1 VTIALRNNAQG
12 REGRGIDETIAA
24 INARLQQGNPTLQ
37 QIVAVKENV
46 GGQEQIGFMSSL
58 RAFQATVGDSVD
70 GGGLNG
76 GAAISEASS
85 PTGALVNVSVAAKDS
100 ALVALA
106 AINDAVNSLAAAQAV
121 VGKAENQLGY
131 AIDLSQ
137 SQVTNFAS
145 AESRIRDTDVAA
157 DAANLAKSQIIAQAA
172 VAAMA
177 QANAAAQTV
186 LALLKG

>member
-1 VTIALRNNAQG
+1 M
-12 REGRGIDETIAA
+12 
-24 INARLQQGNPTLQ
+24 
-37 QIVAVKENV
+37 

-58 RAFQATVGDSVD
+58 RSFHVTVGDSVD

-76 GAAISEASS
+76 GAAISEASA
-85 PTGALVNVSVAAKDS
+85 PVGALIHVSVATEDS

-106 AINDAVNSLAAAQAV
+106 AINDAVDSLSAAQAV
-121 VGKAENQLGY
+121 VGKAENQLNY

-137 SQVTNFAS
+137 SQITNFAS

-157 DAANLAKSQIIAQAA
+157 DAANLAKSQIIAQAS

-177 QANAAAQTV
+177 QANAAAQAV